1 LKNELWENRW
11 NGANVLGAT
20 FSGSDLSGGEFA
32 SFDWQTANFTQCDLT
47 NSTLGE
53 QDVRSTNLEGVKLDA
68 YQVSELMGRL
78 GIIVIN

>member
-1 LKNELWENRW
+1 
-11 NGANVLGAT
+11 
-20 FSGSDLSGGEFA
+20 
-32 SFDWQTANFTQCDLT
+32 LT